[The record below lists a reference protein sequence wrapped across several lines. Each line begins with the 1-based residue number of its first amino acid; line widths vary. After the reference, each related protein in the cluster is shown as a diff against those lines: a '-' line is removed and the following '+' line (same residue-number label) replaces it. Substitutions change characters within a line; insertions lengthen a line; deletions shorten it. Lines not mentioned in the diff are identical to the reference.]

1 MNTKTRRIAINTMSK
16 LNPRRLTALAA
27 IAASGILLASMPI
40 ASAAEPQPLSDAQIH
55 AAQPVSDWPG
65 FAKIARD
72 GNFYFAAQ
80 PSEAALRQAPERDIK
95 VVVNLRTDAEMADRD
110 KVAFDEAALV
120 RDLGISYVTIPVTPK
135 TLSIKDV
142 EKLEEVLR
150 NTSGPVLIHC
160 HSSNR
165 VGVLFGLYLNQFRG
179 FDLPDAIDLGV
190 KAGAKETGVAAI
202 KQAAAA
208 WSATWHL
215 H

>member
-1 MNTKTRRIAINTMSK
+1 MKYSIARNTWTK
-16 LNPRRLTALAA
+16 LLILALF
-27 IAASGILLASMPI
+27 GLAGL
-40 ASAAEPQPLSDAQIH
+40 AGCGQQQPLSDAPIH
-55 AAQPVSDWPG
+55 AAQAVTDWPG
-65 FAKIARD
+65 FARIARD

-95 VVVNLRTDAEMADRD
+95 IVVNLRTDEEMADRS

-120 RDLGISYVTIPVTPK
+120 RDLGISYVTIPVTPA
-135 TLSIKDV
+135 TFSTKDA

-165 VGVLFGLYLNQFRG
+165 VGTLWGLYLNKFRG

-190 KAGAKETGVAAI
+190 KAGAEQTSIPIIKRAAGEG
-202 KQAAAA
+202 AG
-208 WSATWHL
+208 
-215 H
+215 